1 MTELLGTLATT
12 DIFFRVKES
21 KVRVKL
27 RVSKKDVRELSR
39 FSLTGF

>member
-1 MTELLGTLATT
+1 MTELQGTLATT

-27 RVSKKDVRELSR
+27 RVE
-39 FSLTGF
+39 